1 MSRIISI
8 IDELVVPDVVEHEEL
23 PPGIPAGREGVK
35 LFFTM
40 LRGAFPDIKATI
52 GDIIAEGDKVAA
64 RSTWSGTHK
73 GELMGIPPTDKSVSF
88 GVIDIIRIAGGK
100 FVEHW
105 GQTDEMGMMQQ
116 SFGKIVNTV
125 VKKTAEK
132 HKRHAPIAHTPHKT
146 QVSASIDAQ

>member
-1 MSRIISI
+1 M
-8 IDELVVPDVVEHEEL
+8 
-23 PPGIPAGREGVK
+23 
-35 LFFTM
+35 
-40 LRGAFPDIKATI
+40 
-52 GDIIAEGDKVAA
+52 IAEGDKVVV

-116 SFGKIVNTV
+116 LGVIP
-125 VKKTAEK
+125 
-132 HKRHAPIAHTPHKT
+132 APGEG
-146 QVSASIDAQ
+146 SE